1 MVQTLASLFKA
12 DLHCHSRYSGYAKH
26 LKFLNAR
33 DCYSRPIEVYRR
45 AKARGMDLVTIT
57 DHDSIDGCLELLNCL
72 GELPDFMIGEE
83 VTTYLPE
90 FRHSIH
96 IGVYRH
102 NEAHHRE
109 IQKLRSNGAELVE
122 YLKQSSILHVLN
134 HFFHDF
140 SSLARVRDFVERMAE
155 WFDVFEVRN
164 GTVQREHN
172 FLILRLLQRY
182 RLQGRP
188 ASMVAGSDAHTLRRI
203 GRSFTA
209 SHATNREEFLRD
221 IRAGRTQVFGPHSS
235 HLSLAADIYGVVL
248 RYYPAVLSVNN
259 AEFAPAERVQKFF
272 LSLAIAP
279 FLFTP
284 YVAAVHHN
292 IQERQR
298 VGRFARYFFGNPEA
312 AV

>member
-1 MVQTLASLFKA
+1 MARLLKA

-26 LKFLNAR
+26 LRFLNAR
-33 DCYSRPIEVYRR
+33 DCYSQPLDVYRK

-57 DHDSIDGCLELLNCL
+57 DHDSINGCLELLNRL
-72 GELPDFMIGEE
+72 GDLPDFLIGEE

-90 FRHSIH
+90 FKHSIH
-96 IGVYRH
+96 IGVYGH
-102 NEAHHRE
+102 NESQHRE
-109 IQKLRSNGAELVE
+109 IQRLRENGGELIA
-122 YLKQSSILHVLN
+122 YLKQHNLLHVLN
-134 HFFHDF
+134 HLFHDF
-140 SSLARVRDFVERMAE
+140 NSLSRVRDFVERMAA

-164 GTVQREHN
+164 GTVQQEHN
-172 FLILRLLQRY
+172 ALILRLLQRY
-182 RLQGRP
+182 RQNGRP
-188 ASMVAGSDAHTLRRI
+188 AGMVAGSDAHTLRRI

-209 SHATNREEFLRD
+209 SFAANRQEFLED
-221 IRAGRTQVFGPHSS
+221 IRAGRTQVHGPHSN

-248 RYYPAVLSVNN
+248 RYYPAVLAVNN
-259 AEFAPAERVQKFF
+259 CEFSPAMRVQKLF

-298 VGRFARYFFGNPEA
+298 VSRFARHFFGSA
-312 AV
+312 QATA